1 MQVDP
6 LDPKKVKEPYEEVHI
21 DTDISYLPLIIEKIN
36 GRKGVLLSAEDQPD
50 GRQLLKF
57 KVPSRGLLGFR
68 TELINDT
75 RGSALMKS

>member
-1 MQVDP
+1 MQQDP
-6 LDPKKVKEPYEEVHI
+6 NNPKKMLEPYEELSI
-21 DTDISYLPLIIEKIN
+21 DTDMIYLPLIIEKIN
-36 GRKGVLLSAEDQPD
+36 GRKGVLLSAEDQTD

-57 KVPSRGLLGFR
+57 KIPSRGMLGFR